1 MTGVQ
6 KISTIDATGGPSAR
20 IPIEDFGKY
29 RPGKRNAGVIM
40 WSGLVAPIGYAT
52 YGSGHMGAQ
61 GGAHPPAGMT
71 MRLATDIV
79 FKPKESAERLR
90 EIAEGYSIAGGRG
103 GQN

>member
-1 MTGVQ
+1 
-6 KISTIDATGGPSAR
+6 
-20 IPIEDFGKY
+20 
-29 RPGKRNAGVIM
+29 M

-79 FKPKESAERLR
+79 FKAKEERR
-90 EIAEGYSIAGGRG
+90 ETKRDSSRILNSRGRG